1 MDLKFDIDKYL
12 AKVRELKKLKE
23 KDD

>member
-12 AKVRELKKLKE
+12 AKIRELKKLKE